1 MAVAAFN
8 SLTVSKDLQQAGLE
22 DSHAEAIAFA
32 VKQGQ
37 GDLATKQDIALLK
50 SDNDQLRSELKSDV
64 DRVKWT
70 IGAILAQWLSLFS
83 LRPDTDVPGLLLLI
97 LAQSLATGRQ
107 IHTNKK
113 IS

>member
-8 SLTVSKDLQQAGLE
+8 SLTVSKVLQQAGLE

-50 SDNDQLRSELKSDV
+50 SDV
-64 DRVKWT
+64 
-70 IGAILAQWLSLFS
+70 A
-83 LRPDTDVPGLLLLI
+83 
-97 LAQSLATGRQ
+97 
-107 IHTNKK
+107 
-113 IS
+113 